1 MLCLWLAFAFFTTAS
16 SQSPS
21 DTDYQL
27 IAPLPKTLLSNEGIV
42 IESSADWEQ
51 FRREEVLE
59 MFRSQVY
66 GRIPQSEVSVTF
78 DLKYQNNRALGG
90 SAVMKEVEVLVSRG
104 ARELRFTIL
113 LFLPSDVKGTV
124 PLFLGLNFNGNHT
137 VHPCKEISISDSW
150 VPNDPDMGITDHS
163 PVEET
168 RGSRASRWPVE
179 MILAKGYG
187 VATVY
192 CGDIDPDFDDGFVNG
207 IQGLIQEDGEGRRP
221 DSWGTIA
228 AWAWGLSRV
237 MDYIETDPA
246 IDPERVIVLGHSRLG
261 KTSLWAGALDERFAM
276 VVSNNSG
283 CGGAALSRRPFGE
296 RVSAINRVF
305 PHWFASNFHAY
316 ENNEGACPVDQHML
330 LALMAPRPLYVAS
343 ANEDEWADPRGEYL
357 SLLSSSEVYRLYG
370 EDVLEEVLSP
380 DLNQP
385 RWVGKQ
391 AYHIRTGKHDITS
404 YDWEQYLAFADLQ
417 LGSSS
422 GEKNPNP
429 VGMEWISERL
439 RNKGP
444 RLILHP
450 ELEEQLKKKLASG
463 DPITTMGFQL
473 LEQKAEGML
482 NMEAL
487 VYEKQGRRL
496 LGVSREAVNRIT
508 TLALAYRFNKDER
521 YLQQLEREMLAVC
534 TFKDWNPSHFLD
546 VAEMAGAVALG
557 LDWAGEFIS
566 PEISG
571 MAKNALVEKALK
583 PGIAASANNFWKGVD
598 HNWNLVCN
606 GGLAL
611 AALVV
616 FEDEPELSSA
626 ILHQAVETIPLA
638 LHPYAP
644 SGVYPEGVSYWSYA
658 TAYLTLTISAF
669 ESALGTDFGFTDYPG
684 VLESSHFS
692 MLMAGPSGSYYNYF
706 DSGLEGFKGV
716 SHLGL
721 LAWFSKRTGEGL
733 APGEYE
739 ALFKE
744 SLSNPGMIRGS
755 RFYGIHLLDIAR
767 MEVIPGSNYSW
778 PATWWGDGPEP
789 IVVMRDKDNH
799 PDSFF
804 LAAKGGMAGDNHGNM
819 DAGSFIFE
827 LGGIRWSVD
836 PGNQDYNT
844 LEQLMGMGLWDN
856 GQDSERW
863 TLLTKSNSGH
873 STLTINGQRHLVDG
887 RVALTSS
894 DIRKHKARY
903 TFDLSPL
910 FGENILS
917 AQRTFAREEGS
928 LMIRDELVLSKLSE
942 SVSWQMITTASV
954 TTEEKRLVLA
964 QDGKKLNLY
973 LRSDQPLKVR
983 VIELSPP
990 PLSYD
995 KDIPGLKR
1003 IELMFDRAALDQSS
1017 VILVE
1022 LSQSK

>member
-1 MLCLWLAFAFFTTAS
+1 MPVLLLAFAFFTLAS

-27 IAPLPKTLLSNEGIV
+27 IAPLPNSLLSDKGNV
-42 IESSADWEQ
+42 VESSADWEQ

-59 MFRSQVY
+59 LFSSDVY
-66 GRIPQSEVSVTF
+66 GRIPETEVSIDFKRIYVN
-78 DLKYQNNRALGG
+78 KMALGE
-90 SAVMKEVEVLVSRG
+90 SAVMKEVEVLVSQG
-104 ARELRFTIL
+104 AKELSFTIL
-113 LFLPSDVKGTV
+113 LFLPSNVHGAV

-137 VHPCKEISISDSW
+137 VHPCEEISISDSW
-150 VPNDPDMGITDHS
+150 VRK
-163 PVEET
+163 EET
-168 RGSRASRWPVE
+168 RGSSASRWPVE
-179 MILAKGYG
+179 MILSKGYG

-207 IQGLIQEDGEGRRP
+207 IQGLMQEKGEGRSP

-228 AWAWGLSRV
+228 AWAWGLSRA

-246 IDPERVIVLGHSRLG
+246 IDHNRVAVIGHSRLG

-283 CGGAALSRRPFGE
+283 CGGASLSRRPFGE

-305 PHWFASNFHAY
+305 PHWFASKFHEY
-316 ENNEGACPVDQHML
+316 DDNEAACPVDQHML

-343 ANEDEWADPRGEYL
+343 ASKDEWADPRGEYL
-357 SLLSSSEVYRLYG
+357 SLLSSGDVYGLYG
-370 EDVLEEVLSP
+370 EDVLEEALSP
-380 DLNQP
+380 ELNQP

-391 AYHIRTGKHDITS
+391 AYHIRDGKHDITS

-417 LGSSS
+417 LGTSA
-422 GEKNPNP
+422 GERKPNP
-429 VGMEWISERL
+429 VSMEWIRECL
-439 RNKGP
+439 PDKGP
-444 RLILHP
+444 KLILSP
-450 ELEEQLKKKLASG
+450 ELEAQLKEKLASG
-463 DPITTMGFQL
+463 DNITTMGFQL
-473 LEQKAEGML
+473 LEQKAD
-482 NMEAL
+482 AL
-487 VYEKQGRRL
+487 LKLETLAYEKQGRRL
-496 LGVSREAVNRIT
+496 LGVSREALNRIT
-508 TLALAYRFNKDER
+508 TLALAYRLKKDQR
-521 YLQQLEREMLAVC
+521 YLQQLEREMLSVC
-534 TFKDWNPSHFLD
+534 TFKDWNPNHFLD
-546 VAEMAGAVALG
+546 VAEMACAVALG
-557 LDWAGEFIS
+557 LDWAGEYIS
-566 PEISG
+566 PELSG

-606 GGLAL
+606 GGLAM

-638 LHPYAP
+638 LIPYAP

-669 ESALGTDFGFTDYPG
+669 ESALGTDFGFADYPG
-684 VLESSHFS
+684 IMESRNFS
-692 MLMAGPSGSYYNYF
+692 MLMAGPTGSYYNYF
-706 DSGLEGFKGV
+706 DSGLGGYKGV

-733 APGEYE
+733 APDEYE
-739 ALFKE
+739 ALFE
-744 SLSNPGMIRGS
+744 ENLLNPGMIRGS
-755 RFYGIHLLDIAR
+755 RFYGIHLLDIAT
-767 MEVIPGSNYSW
+767 MEIIPDSKYSW

-789 IVVMRDKDNH
+789 ILVMRDKGND

-827 LGGIRWSVD
+827 QNGIRWSVD

-844 LEQLMGMGLWDN
+844 LEQLMGMGLWEN

-863 TLLTKSNSGH
+863 TLLTKSNFGH
-873 STLTINGQRHLVDG
+873 STLTINGQKHLVDG

-894 DIRKHKARY
+894 DIRGQKARC

-910 FGENILS
+910 FGDNIQS
-917 AQRTFAREEGS
+917 AHRTFSREEGS
-928 LMIRDELVLSKLSE
+928 LIISDELVLSKHTE
-942 SVSWQMITTASV
+942 SVTWQMITTASLKM
-954 TTEEKRLVLA
+954 EEKRLVLA
-964 QDGKKLNLY
+964 QDGKKLYLY
-973 LRSDQPLKVR
+973 LRSDQPLEAR

-990 PLSYD
+990 PLRYD
-995 KDIPGLKR
+995 KDIPDLKR
-1003 IELMFDRAALDQSS
+1003 IELSFDRAALDHSS

-1022 LSQSK
+1022 LTQSK